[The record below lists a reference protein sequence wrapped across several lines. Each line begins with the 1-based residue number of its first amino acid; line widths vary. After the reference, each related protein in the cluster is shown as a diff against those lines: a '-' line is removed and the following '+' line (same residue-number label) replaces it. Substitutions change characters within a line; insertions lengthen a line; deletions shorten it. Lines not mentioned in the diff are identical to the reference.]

1 MALPGVLAPLYLPH
15 HDIGFR
21 LGPLACCWGCVSG
34 VRRLR
39 ILLYSQFAPPQV
51 SCSRSKLIRWVSGLI
66 YVASCPEFVV
76 SVVRLLSFQ
85 LNTKLSEGKWV
96 TFQRG
101 LLTVLPS
108 FLPAHVRQT
117 CKRVGTQPWKRRFRC
132 AALVR
137 LVWNP
142 VLATRK

>member
-15 HDIGFR
+15 YDIGFR

-39 ILLYSQFAPPQV
+39 ILLYSQFAPPLV

-76 SVVRLLSFQ
+76 SVVSRLSGQ
-85 LNTKLSEGKWV
+85 LKVDFPKLQNRKPEKPKTIETGETK
-96 TFQRG
+96 TAF
-101 LLTVLPS
+101 
-108 FLPAHVRQT
+108 F
-117 CKRVGTQPWKRRFRC
+117 
-132 AALVR
+132 
-137 LVWNP
+137 N
-142 VLATRK
+142 

>member
-15 HDIGFR
+15 YDIGFR

-39 ILLYSQFAPPQV
+39 ILLYSQFAPPLV

-85 LNTKLSEGKWV
+85 LNTSCQGGVFVAREAARGSERLYG
-96 TFQRG
+96 
-101 LLTVLPS
+101 S
-108 FLPAHVRQT
+108 VR
-117 CKRVGTQPWKRRFRC
+117 RAGGRSRDVS
-132 AALVR
+132 V
-137 LVWNP
+137 
-142 VLATRK
+142 